1 MPIVLT
7 IMILFA
13 GPLKAPD
20 SKSIAI
26 LEATPI
32 RPYEGLSKAIDIV
45 ETNCDPFA
53 IGDRNLKE
61 WSYGI
66 KQIRQIKLDDY
77 FRLTGIR
84 YEVTDMF
91 DPVKADEVFIYFAHK
106 IGPYDF
112 ERIARVWN
120 GGSGKGMKLAS
131 TKTYYLKVQKVLL
144 SLELDSQE

>member
-32 RPYEGLSKAIDIV
+32 RPYDAIFKAVCRI
-45 ETNCDPFA
+45 ESNNNPFA
-53 IGDRNLKE
+53 VGDKHLKGY
-61 WSYGI
+61 SYGI
-66 KQIRQIKLDDY
+66 AQIRQIKLDDY

-84 YEVTDMF
+84 YTTDDMF
-91 DPVKADEVFIYFAHK
+91 DVVKAKEVFVHHMMQYNDVDYAVK
-106 IGPYDF
+106 
-112 ERIARVWN
+112 RWN
-120 GGSGKGMKLAS
+120 GKGVTTLA
-131 TKTYYLKVQKVLL
+131 YLEKVKRYL
-144 SLELDSQE
+144 